1 MFINVNELVIKYYTS
16 LRNVVSTLN
25 LGCVLNLKNIALE
38 ARNTEYK
45 PTRFAA
51 LIMSIHNP
59 FTTAPFFKT
68 GKTYTK
74 IRLQSIFILCFK
86 I

>member
-38 ARNTEYK
+38 ARNTYNLLK
-45 PTRFAA
+45 HYN
-51 LIMSIHNP
+51 LV
-59 FTTAPFFKT
+59 
-68 GKTYTK
+68 
-74 IRLQSIFILCFK
+74 IL
-86 I
+86 